1 MSKKEKTRE
10 QLIKAV
16 REAFRAK
23 GYANTTMDDLA
34 RATGKAKSTLY
45 YYFENK
51 EAAFRAVVKYEGETL
66 KNELLKIIN
75 DPART
80 AREKLEDYVLFRW
93 KAFEALVNYYRTLKK
108 EFIENPEFVEK
119 YRKQYDEIEKQLIG
133 RILQLGIEQNE
144 FRISSE
150 DVEMV
155 ALTLVLSMKALEIPF
170 FVHEKAEVSG
180 STIKSLLGILFYGIS
195 TK

>member
-1 MSKKEKTRE
+1 MSKKEKVRE

-34 RATGKAKSTLY
+34 QATGKAKSTLY

-51 EAAFRAVVKYEGETL
+51 EDAFRAVVKYEGETL
-66 KNELLKIIN
+66 RNELLKIID
-75 DPART
+75 DPVRT
-80 AREKLEDYVLFRW
+80 ASEKLEDYVLFRW
-93 KAFEALVNYYRTLKK
+93 KAFETLVNYYRTLRK
-108 EFIENPEFVEK
+108 EFLENIEFVEK
-119 YRKQYDEIEKQLIG
+119 YRKHYDEIEKQLIG
-133 RILQLGIEQNE
+133 RILRLGIEQSE
-144 FRISSE
+144 FRISLE

-155 ALTLVLSMKALEIPF
+155 SLTLVLSMKALEIPF
-170 FVHEKAEVSG
+170 FVDENTEVSG
-180 STIKSLLGILFYGIS
+180 SKIKSLLNILFYGIV